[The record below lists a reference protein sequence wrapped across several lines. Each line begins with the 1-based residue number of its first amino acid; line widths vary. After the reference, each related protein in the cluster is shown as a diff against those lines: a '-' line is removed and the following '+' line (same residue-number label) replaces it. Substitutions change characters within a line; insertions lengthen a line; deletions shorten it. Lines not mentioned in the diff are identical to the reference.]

1 LHYGEKA
8 LPVHAKP
15 AVALLKQGCY
25 KMRFSRLTELC
36 LLVITFLK
44 GNNKI
49 LVKNTVLVAVG
60 TDMQRSLAVAS
71 GQMNCKGVNERLIII
86 IIIISGNNTRTTLNR
101 FFTKNC
107 HTRNITYHKESAT
120 S

>member
-1 LHYGEKA
+1 LLQYGEKA

-15 AVALLKQGCY
+15 AVALLKQGFY

-49 LVKNTVLVAVG
+49 LKKI
-60 TDMQRSLAVAS
+60 Q
-71 GQMNCKGVNERLIII
+71 
-86 IIIISGNNTRTTLNR
+86 
-101 FFTKNC
+101 
-107 HTRNITYHKESAT
+107 Y
-120 S
+120 